1 MIGNDIVD
9 LKLVLLEDK
18 ASNLRWLKKVFVEKE
33 IELIQNSESPNI
45 TLWRLWSMKESA
57 YKVAVKKTGIRA
69 FNPKRFETEILGPC
83 QGRVSSIYG
92 IFQTT
97 YSITED
103 YIHSIASDS
112 FDNHAV
118 SGQKKSDIKDLSA
131 GVRIGLVEHFQNNK
145 PQFIDLNIVMNEE
158 IPFLYSGADQLPF
171 DISLSHHGDFV
182 GWGYQKMLLGEIK
195 KAGRSPLKKR

>member
-92 IFQTT
+92 IFQTN
-97 YSITED
+97 S
-103 YIHSIASDS
+103 HSK
-112 FDNHAV
+112 
-118 SGQKKSDIKDLSA
+118 QKHTLFTMFM
-131 GVRIGLVEHFQNNK
+131 GF
-145 PQFIDLNIVMNEE
+145 
-158 IPFLYSGADQLPF
+158 
-171 DISLSHHGDFV
+171 
-182 GWGYQKMLLGEIK
+182 
-195 KAGRSPLKKR
+195 LKKKQVILILLI